1 MTTIIDPQTDKILN
15 TYRQYQRFT
24 DKEAAGYLTMAHY
37 LDHLVCILKEI
48 TNPPPKVVKKEKA
61 PTN

>member
-37 LDHLVCILKEI
+37 LDHVVCILKEI
-48 TNPPPKVVKKEKA
+48 TKPASESS
-61 PTN
+61 